1 MQCNFARCDIPI
13 CEFCIFKVFRVER
26 VEMVEMVEIQLGD
39 YQYNNPMGHA

>member
-26 VEMVEMVEIQLGD
+26 VEMVERVEIQLGD